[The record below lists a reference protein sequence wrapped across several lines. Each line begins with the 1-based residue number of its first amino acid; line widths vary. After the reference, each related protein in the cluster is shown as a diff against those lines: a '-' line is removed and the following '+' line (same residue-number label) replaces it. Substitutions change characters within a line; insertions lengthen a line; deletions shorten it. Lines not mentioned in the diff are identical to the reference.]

1 MIHRLLHHVYY
12 DILRVLRVLR
22 RNEAQETAV
31 LIYWQFRRFCGMR
44 GDGSEIFF
52 GSEIVTHLYRWQQDA
67 CIDNLTLFFAQRLSQ
82 PPYRW
87 QLVARIDKL
96 TFLLLL
102 LLAQRLSPPLSRWQ
116 LVARI
121 DNWTLFARISSRLSY
136 IVTRMYWWSHAFVAQ
151 RSSPPSC
158 CTYNLTLFWLRQR
171 HHLCVALTDNL
182 TLILAQRSSPS
193 LCCTYWQFDA
203 FLAQRASL
211 LLCYTYWQSNKISL
225 GSRLLLPPS

>member
-1 MIHRLLHHVYY
+1 M
-12 DILRVLRVLR
+12 
-22 RNEAQETAV
+22 
-31 LIYWQFRRFCGMR
+31 IYWGFYECWGETKRRRPLFWSTDSLDDFVECGATAQKSFLAQR
-44 GDGSEIFF
+44 SSHICIGDSRMH
-52 GSEIVTHLYRWQQDA
+52 V
-67 CIDNLTLFFAQRLSQ
+67 LTIWRFFFAQRLSQ

-136 IVTRMYWWSHAFVAQ
+136 IVTRMYWWSHAFVAH

-171 HHLCVALTDNL
+171 HHLCVALTDSL
-182 TLILAQRSSPS
+182 TLFWLRDRHYFCVTLTDNPIKYR
-193 LCCTYWQFDA
+193 
-203 FLAQRASL
+203 
-211 LLCYTYWQSNKISL
+211 
-225 GSRLLLPPS
+225 